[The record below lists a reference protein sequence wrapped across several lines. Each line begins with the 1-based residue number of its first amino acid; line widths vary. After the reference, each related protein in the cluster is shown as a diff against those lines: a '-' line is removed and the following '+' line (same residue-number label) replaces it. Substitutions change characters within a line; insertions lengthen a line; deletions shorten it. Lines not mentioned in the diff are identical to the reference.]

1 MYAMFLKVEAAMD
14 FTPSGPPAS
23 DTSASELSGAELPAG
38 SPTVYGIYHGFLTQV
53 ADHVMSTG
61 MGDKRCM
68 YGAMRRDP
76 PASPDTFLP
85 KFGLTVG
92 EIASLLVL

>member
-1 MYAMFLKVEAAMD
+1 MYGLFLKVEAAMD
-14 FTPSGPPAS
+14 FTPSGP
-23 DTSASELSGAELPAG
+23 SADEPPAELPAG

-53 ADHVMSTG
+53 ADHVLSTG
-61 MGDKRCM
+61 MGDKRCI

>member
-1 MYAMFLKVEAAMD
+1 
-14 FTPSGPPAS
+14 
-23 DTSASELSGAELPAG
+23 
-38 SPTVYGIYHGFLTQV
+38 
-53 ADHVMSTG
+53 MSTG